1 MNKNFYNLVDQI
13 QERFA
18 RLDVRTDQCD
28 VIRIIAKGV
37 LVGIEQKGDEF
48 VATFISLESEDQLGT
63 TVFKTLNSTKLGAFE
78 AMVLEALVELVPHRK
93 EP

>member
-28 VIRIIAKGV
+28 AIRIIAKGV

-63 TVFKTLNSTKLGAFE
+63 TVFKTLSSTNLGAFE